1 MATIRVYELAK
12 EMNMNSK
19 DLLDKMQELGLP
31 MKNHMSTIPGKEVNR
46 IKSMVLK
53 HMGDPS
59 AEPIPRPAEKKEK
72 PPLSGLRPPQSVRP
86 GETAAPEAQHAAPK
100 GNAPFQGARPQPQA
114 GQPARPMQPGVST
127 PAPGQRQPLG
137 GHPGEAK
144 AQPNIGYQA
153 NRPQTQARPAGGQR
167 PVPGYQPGTPRPY
180 GGQGPATPRPQQPA
194 QPGGQRPQ
202 GTPTA
207 GGQRYPTQQQPG
219 APRPQGGTPGTT
231 QSTPQNRRPG
241 GPTEG
246 NKGFRGPSPK
256 PPVIR
261 KETADHLSQ
270 IVTSHEED
278 NRFLNKVES
287 AVGEKAFDRG
297 GKTKTPNRKPSRFED
312 NKGGKGRG
320 RGGYNARNP
329 RIMPKEPAPV
339 VIKNVTLDGPVTV
352 TEFAHLM
359 NRKAADLIKKL
370 FNLGVMAT
378 MNQELDMDT
387 LVLLGQEF
395 GTTVEARVTKEEI
408 LTAADEPDAPELLKE
423 RPPVV
428 TIMGHVDHGKTS
440 LLDAIRQTHVQASE
454 AGGITQHIGAY
465 QVFINNRKITF
476 LDTPGHEAFTA
487 MRARGAQV
495 TDIAILVVAA
505 DDGVMPQT
513 VEAVNHAKA
522 AGVPIIVAVNKI
534 DKEGA
539 NPERVKQELT
549 EYGLVCEE
557 WGGDV
562 IFVEVSA
569 KTHQNIDQL
578 LEMILLVAD
587 IGDLKANPNRKGK
600 GVVIEAKLD
609 KGRGPVATVLVQNGT
624 LLVGDFVIVG
634 MAQGRIRAMN
644 DERGRM
650 VKKALPSMPVEI
662 VGLSEVPQAGD
673 IFQVVEDERLA
684 KQIASERTAVKREEA
699 IHARARISLDDL
711 FQQIK
716 TGEVKDLNIIIK
728 ADVQGSIEAL
738 KQSLEKLSND
748 EVRVNIIHQG
758 VGGITETDVDFAAA
772 SSAII
777 LGFNV
782 RPEVNA
788 RRSAE
793 NQQVDIR
800 LYRVIYNAIE
810 DVKSAMSGLLK
821 PEIREVV
828 LGRAEVRQVIHVP
841 KVGFVAGAYV
851 QEGKLI
857 RNCQCRIIR
866 DNIVIHEGDL
876 ASLRRFKDDVKE
888 VASGYECGISF
899 EKFNDI
905 RVGDQIEAFIMEE
918 IKRELS

>member
-31 MKNHMSTIPGKEVNR
+31 MKNHMSTIPGKEVSR

-53 HMGDPS
+53 HMGDPN
-59 AEPIPRPAEKKEK
+59 AQPIPRPAEKKEK
-72 PPLSGLRPPQSVRP
+72 PPLSGLRPPQSVKPAAGPGAEAPRTAGPAGRP
-86 GETAAPEAQHAAPK
+86 VY
-100 GNAPFQGARPQPQA
+100 GARPQAPA
-114 GQPARPMQPGVST
+114 SQPARPAPQGGAPVPGPRPQT
-127 PAPGQRQPLG
+127 GGQTGPARPQQNLGGPAQRQPSQGQAPQKPAG
-137 GHPGEAK
+137 GS
-144 AQPNIGYQA
+144 
-153 NRPQTQARPAGGQR
+153 RPAQGYPHGGQR
-167 PVPGYQPGTPRPY
+167 PFGA
-180 GGQGPATPRPQQPA
+180 QGPASQRPQQAP
-194 QPGGQRPQ
+194 GQRPQ
-202 GTPTA
+202 GAAPA
-207 GGQRYPTQQQPG
+207 GGQKYQNYQHPG
-219 APRPQGGTPGTT
+219 AARPQGGAPGTS
-231 QSTPQNRRPG
+231 QAAQQNRRPG
-241 GPTEG
+241 GPADAS
-246 NKGFRGPSPK
+246 KGFRGPSPK
-256 PPVIR
+256 PPAIR

-270 IVTSHEED
+270 IVKTHEED

-287 AVGEKAFDRG
+287 AVGEKAYDRG
-297 GKTKTPNRKPSRFED
+297 GKTKTPMRKPTRYED
-312 NKGGKGRG
+312 NKGGRQKGRG
-320 RGGYNARNP
+320 GFAGKNAR
-329 RIMPKEPAPV
+329 MAPKEPVPV
-339 VIKNVTLDGPVTV
+339 VVKNVTLDGPVTV

-370 FNLGVMAT
+370 FNMGLMAT

-387 LVLLGQEF
+387 LILLGQEF
-395 GTTVEARVTKEEI
+395 GTTVEAKVTKEEI

-440 LLDAIRQTHVQASE
+440 LLDAIRKANVQASE

-465 QVFINNRKITF
+465 QVMINNRKITF

-487 MRARGAQV
+487 MRARGAQA
-495 TDIAILVVAA
+495 TDIAVLVVAA

-513 VEAVNHAKA
+513 VEAINHAKA
-522 AGVPIIVAVNKI
+522 AGVPIIIAVNKI

-557 WGGDV
+557 WGGDT

-569 KTHQNIDQL
+569 KTHQNLDQL

-587 IGDLKANPNRKGK
+587 MGDLKANPSRKAK

-624 LLVGDFVIVG
+624 LAVGDFVIVG

-650 VKKALPSMPVEI
+650 VKKALPAMPVEI
-662 VGLSEVPQAGD
+662 IGLSEVPQAGD

-699 IHARARISLDDL
+699 IHARSRISLDDL
-711 FQQIK
+711 FNQIK

-738 KQSLEKLSND
+738 KQSLEKLSNE

-782 RPEVNA
+782 RPDVNA
-788 RRSAE
+788 RKTAE
-793 NQQVDIR
+793 TQQVDIR

-841 KVGFVAGAYV
+841 KVGYVAGSYV
-851 QEGKLI
+851 LEGKI
-857 RNCQCRIIR
+857 TRNCQCRVIR

-888 VASGYECGISF
+888 VAAGYECGISL
-899 EKFNDI
+899 ERFNDI
-905 RVGDQIEAFIMEE
+905 REGDQIEAFILEE

>member
-12 EMNMNSK
+12 EMDMNSK

-53 HMGDPS
+53 HMGDPN
-59 AEPIPRPAEKKEK
+59 AQPIPRPAEKKEK
-72 PPLSGLRPPQSVRP
+72 PPLSGLRPPQSVKPAP
-86 GETAAPEAQHAAPK
+86 GPASETTRVPGPAGKPVFGTK
-100 GNAPFQGARPQPQA
+100 PQA
-114 GQPARPMQPGVST
+114 PASQPARTAPQGGT
-127 PAPGQRQPLG
+127 PFSGSRPQAG
-137 GHPGEAK
+137 GHPGPARPQQNLGG
-144 AQPNIGYQA
+144 QPQRQPYQA
-153 NRPQTQARPAGGQR
+153 Q
-167 PVPGYQPGTPRPY
+167 
-180 GGQGPATPRPQQPA
+180 PQQPA
-194 QPGGQRPQ
+194 GGSKPATGYPQGGQKPFGTHGQTTSRPPQAPGQRPQ
-202 GTPTA
+202 GAASAAGQKYQNYQHPGTA
-207 GGQRYPTQQQPG
+207 K
-219 APRPQGGTPGTT
+219 PQGGAPGTSQT
-231 QSTPQNRRPG
+231 AQQNRRPG
-241 GPTEG
+241 GPAEAS
-246 NKGFRGPSPK
+246 KGFRGPSPK
-256 PPVIR
+256 PPAIR

-270 IVTSHEED
+270 IVTTHEED

-287 AVGEKAFDRG
+287 AVGDKAYDRG
-297 GKTKTPNRKPSRFED
+297 GKTKTPMRKPTRFED
-312 NKGGKGRG
+312 NKGGKQKG
-320 RGGYNARNP
+320 RGGFGGKNAR
-329 RIMPKEPAPV
+329 MAPKEPVPV
-339 VIKNVTLDGPVTV
+339 VVKNVTLDGPVTV

-370 FNLGVMAT
+370 FNMGLMAT

-387 LVLLGQEF
+387 LILLGQEF

-440 LLDAIRQTHVQASE
+440 LLDAIRKANVQASE

-465 QVFINNRKITF
+465 QVMINNRKITF

-495 TDIAILVVAA
+495 TDIAVLVVAA

-513 VEAVNHAKA
+513 VEAINHAKA
-522 AGVPIIVAVNKI
+522 AGVPIIIAVNKI

-549 EYGLVCEE
+549 EYGLVCED
-557 WGGDV
+557 WGGDT

-569 KTHQNIDQL
+569 KTQQNLDQL

-587 IGDLKANPNRKGK
+587 MGDLKANPNRKAK

-624 LLVGDFVIVG
+624 LTVGDFVIVG

-644 DERGRM
+644 DERGRT

-662 VGLSEVPQAGD
+662 IGLSEVPQAGD

-699 IHARARISLDDL
+699 IHARTRISLDDL
-711 FQQIK
+711 FRQIK

-782 RPEVNA
+782 RPDVNA
-788 RRSAE
+788 RRTAE
-793 NQQVDIR
+793 AQQVDIR

-841 KVGFVAGAYV
+841 KVGYVAGSYV
-851 QEGKLI
+851 LEGKI
-857 RNCQCRIIR
+857 TRNCQCRVIR

-888 VASGYECGISF
+888 VAAGYECGISL
-899 EKFNDI
+899 ERFNDI
-905 RVGDQIEAFIMEE
+905 REGDQIEAFILEE
-918 IKRELS
+918 IKREIS

>member
-1 MATIRVYELAK
+1 
-12 EMNMNSK
+12 
-19 DLLDKMQELGLP
+19 
-31 MKNHMSTIPGKEVNR
+31 
-46 IKSMVLK
+46 
-53 HMGDPS
+53 
-59 AEPIPRPAEKKEK
+59 
-72 PPLSGLRPPQSVRP
+72 
-86 GETAAPEAQHAAPK
+86 
-100 GNAPFQGARPQPQA
+100 
-114 GQPARPMQPGVST
+114 
-127 PAPGQRQPLG
+127 
-137 GHPGEAK
+137 
-144 AQPNIGYQA
+144 
-153 NRPQTQARPAGGQR
+153 
-167 PVPGYQPGTPRPY
+167 
-180 GGQGPATPRPQQPA
+180 
-194 QPGGQRPQ
+194 
-202 GTPTA
+202 
-207 GGQRYPTQQQPG
+207 
-219 APRPQGGTPGTT
+219 
-231 QSTPQNRRPG
+231 
-241 GPTEG
+241 
-246 NKGFRGPSPK
+246 
-256 PPVIR
+256 
-261 KETADHLSQ
+261 
-270 IVTSHEED
+270 
-278 NRFLNKVES
+278 
-287 AVGEKAFDRG
+287 
-297 GKTKTPNRKPSRFED
+297 
-312 NKGGKGRG
+312 
-320 RGGYNARNP
+320 
-329 RIMPKEPAPV
+329 
-339 VIKNVTLDGPVTV
+339 
-352 TEFAHLM
+352 
-359 NRKAADLIKKL
+359 
-370 FNLGVMAT
+370 
-378 MNQELDMDT
+378 
-387 LVLLGQEF
+387 
-395 GTTVEARVTKEEI
+395 
-408 LTAADEPDAPELLKE
+408 
-423 RPPVV
+423 
-428 TIMGHVDHGKTS
+428 
-440 LLDAIRQTHVQASE
+440 
-454 AGGITQHIGAY
+454 
-465 QVFINNRKITF
+465 
-476 LDTPGHEAFTA
+476 
-487 MRARGAQV
+487 
-495 TDIAILVVAA
+495 
-505 DDGVMPQT
+505 
-513 VEAVNHAKA
+513 
-522 AGVPIIVAVNKI
+522 
-534 DKEGA
+534 
-539 NPERVKQELT
+539 
-549 EYGLVCEE
+549 
-557 WGGDV
+557 
-562 IFVEVSA
+562 
-569 KTHQNIDQL
+569 
-578 LEMILLVAD
+578 
-587 IGDLKANPNRKGK
+587 
-600 GVVIEAKLD
+600 
-609 KGRGPVATVLVQNGT
+609 
-624 LLVGDFVIVG
+624 
-634 MAQGRIRAMN
+634 MN